1 MILDISLSA
10 DNMEK
15 FNTHL
20 KSTDSKLGIAFSAL
34 VLQVRVIIII
44 RSSYCWS
51 LVVRV
56 VASII
61 S

>member
-20 KSTDSKLGIAFSAL
+20 KSTDSKLGMAFSVL
-34 VLQVRVIIII
+34 VLQVRVIIIS
-44 RSSYCWS
+44 RSSYSRS
-51 LVVRV
+51 LIVRIM
-56 VASII
+56 ASDIN
-61 S
+61 